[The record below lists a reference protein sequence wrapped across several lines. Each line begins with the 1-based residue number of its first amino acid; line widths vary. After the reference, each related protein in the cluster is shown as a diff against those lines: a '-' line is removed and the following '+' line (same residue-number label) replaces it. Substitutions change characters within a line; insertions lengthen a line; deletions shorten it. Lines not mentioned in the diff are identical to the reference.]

1 MDEPHDRIG
10 SPGQGK
16 GASLPFRAILL
27 LRDPMH
33 LAAPAARHLATARPS
48 ECKSMTLIRI
58 KNPEPYRDVSTVCEE
73 TVWGSMDEVYLDMN
87 PSLEQLKRGGITV
100 IS

>member
-1 MDEPHDRIG
+1 MNGPDDQIR
-10 SPGQGK
+10 SPVQGK
-16 GASLPFRAILL
+16 GASLPLRAILF

-33 LAAPAARHLATARPS
+33 PAASAARHLATARRS
-48 ECKSMTLIRI
+48 ECKFMASITI

-73 TVWGSMDEVYLDMN
+73 TVWGSMDEVYLDLN
-87 PSLEQLKRGGITV
+87 PSLEQLKMGGKTV